1 MLLLPLLSFFWPRA
15 HASGECACGNVVVGG
30 AESSRPDQMGVYTEL
45 GVQTPDG
52 RSVYQHAGGAYLYYI
67 AAFGSWAVGADYAD
81 SSATPYLYSVSS
93 APCPTAT
100 TGWIDT
106 TSGPAGLALACPSP
120 PPSPPPPSPPPPSP
134 PPPSPPPPSP
144 PPRSLAAFCL
154 WPRQSDVSQR
164 APVVPRPEGAWRRI
178 G

>member
-1 MLLLPLLSFFWPRA
+1 
-15 HASGECACGNVVVGG
+15 
-30 AESSRPDQMGVYTEL
+30 MGVYAAT
-45 GVQTPDG
+45 GMQTPDG

-106 TSGPAGLALACPSP
+106 TSGPVGLALACPSP

-144 PPRSLAAFCL
+144 ALPSPAPPS
-154 WPRQSDVSQR
+154 PPPPSPPPPS
-164 APVVPRPEGAWRRI
+164 PPPPSPPPPSPPPPSPPPPPPPP
-178 G
+178 

>member
-1 MLLLPLLSFFWPRA
+1 MSPAPV
-15 HASGECACGNVVVGG
+15 CDCDTPVVSG
-30 AESSRPDQMGVYTEL
+30 AEADHSSRMGVYAAT
-45 GVQTPDG
+45 GMQTPDG

-106 TSGPAGLALACPSP
+106 TSGPAGLCLLYTSD
-120 PPSPPPPSPPPPSP
+120 
-134 PPPSPPPPSP
+134 
-144 PPRSLAAFCL
+144 AA
-154 WPRQSDVSQR
+154 D
-164 APVVPRPEGAWRRI
+164 E
-178 G
+178 